1 MKKRIFYLK
10 VFIVLLISSL
20 FFPNIALGDTFA
32 TVCKWA
38 TISLVYPYIGIPA
51 VLLCWGT
58 YFVVK
63 GPEAIALEL
72 LDFAVDLISGVASIA
87 GIIVKWVLEKLS
99 DIVATLI
106 DVFINLNPFADGMP
120 ADILWK
126 ILVNIAYPLL
136 VFATLFVAFQ
146 YILGR
151 SGNSHRLL
159 WYIVLVALLINFT
172 FSFIKEAYGLAITLE
187 RSFLKNIQ
195 LEGVPVE
202 GLNQLKEQL
211 GFDPALFGSPLKFI
225 LFNRIPDKTK
235 FIEFIKTEITKEYKS
250 EKAEKSANLYTSL
263 ANLAYYVTIGF
274 FYIFNF
280 LILLAFLCIILG
292 RLFFIS
298 IMTGVA
304 PLALTTLAFPWL
316 EKAGGQIGFR
326 NWLNTTFR
334 WLAFVPVTVLLTLI
348 GISIQQQLMSGFA
361 NKGDMTAL
369 QQLGVFA
376 LNFFLIAAW
385 SLITINIAF
394 KAGGAFGSW
403 GEKIGW
409 GAVGLL
415 GAGALAGGAALWRPV
430 GRRVKRVG
438 GLGLSGVGRR
448 LKESRIGAL
457 RRAGLA
463 LEKRGEAWQ
472 QDFIENVV
480 KKDIE
485 VAKQLVETGKDPAAL
500 RKVFM
505 KYAKSKDLAMQRIA
519 ADLVKDLRDEEV
531 ANLFDEKLEDL
542 QKLTQNAILN
552 NAIINRLRSL
562 EYRHAE
568 NALRKLTRFGDES
581 IKDSGVFGGWGI
593 ALNKSTFGLRD
604 VWLNRWNREEAIR
617 RLTIYLS
624 KAPADVDLEEIRK
637 FMYPTPEAEER
648 VGGNTNKLI
657 TESLVKLLEIGQH
670 RKFLDYAMSEK
681 GSAFIKKNEEIIKG
695 QASFINRHDTR
706 KGAIRSALRQLGID
720 IPAPAPA
727 PEGKKREGGMI
738 ERLSEWQKEQARKE
752 AEMYEALARGEL
764 AKWQEERARKEEAE
778 RLARGEAPAG
788 GQEESTTGGQE
799 ENYESIV

>member
-1 MKKRIFYLK
+1 MKKRKFYFK

-20 FFPNIALGDTFA
+20 FFPNIALGLAPF
-32 TVCKWA
+32 CQG
-38 TISLVYPYIGIPA
+38 ILQIICIG
-51 VLLCWGT
+51 VD
-58 YFVVK
+58 FVVK
-63 GPEAIALEL
+63 GPKAIALEL
-72 LDFAVDLISGVASIA
+72 LEGAIDLINAIA
-87 GIIVKWVLEKLS
+87 NIAATIVEWVLEKLS
-99 DIVATLI
+99 GIVAVLI
-106 DVFINLNPFADGMP
+106 DVFININPFVENMP

-126 ILVNIAYPLL
+126 VLVNIAYPLL

-225 LFNRIPDKTK
+225 LFNRIPDRTK
-235 FIEFIKTEITKEYKS
+235 FIEEVRKEISAIYRGKNE
-250 EKAEKSANLYTSL
+250 EKSGNLYISL
-263 ANLAYYVTIGF
+263 ANLAYTVAIGF
-274 FYIFNF
+274 FYVFNF

-334 WLAFVPVTVLLTLI
+334 WLAVVPVMVLLILI
-348 GISIQQQLMSGFA
+348 GISIQQQLMSGFVP
-361 NKGDMTAL
+361 KGDMTAL

-403 GEKIGW
+403 SEKIGW

-438 GLGLSGVGRR
+438 GLGLSGAGRL
-448 LKESRIGAL
+448 LKATRIGAL
-457 RRAGLA
+457 QRAGLA
-463 LEKRGEAWQ
+463 MEKRGEAWQ
-472 QDFIENVV
+472 KDFIENVV

-505 KYAKSKDLAMQRIA
+505 KYAKSKDLATQRIA
-519 ADLVKDLRDEEV
+519 ADLIKDLRDDEV
-531 ANLFDEKLEDL
+531 VNLFDEKLEDL
-542 QKLTQNAILN
+542 QKLTQNAIIN
-552 NAIINRLRSL
+552 NAIINRLMAL

-568 NALRKLTRFGDES
+568 NALRKLTRFGDAY
-581 IKDSGVFGGWGI
+581 IKDDGVFGGWGI

-604 VWLNRWNREEAIR
+604 VWLNRNNENKEEIKQMLAR
-617 RLTIYLS
+617 YLS

-637 FMYPTPEAEER
+637 FMYPTPEAEKSAGVNANE
-648 VGGNTNKLI
+648 LI
-657 TESLVKLLEIGQH
+657 TESLLELLPFGQH

-695 QASFINRHDTR
+695 QASFIDRHDTR
-706 KGAIRSALRQLGID
+706 KGAIRGALKQLGID
-720 IPAPAPA
+720 ISAPALA
-727 PEGKKREGGMI
+727 PEGKKRGGGMI
-738 ERLSEWQKEQARKE
+738 ERLSEWQKEQARKKE
-752 AEMYEALARGEL
+752 AEMYEEWIQRGTT
-764 AKWQEERARKEEAE
+764 
-778 RLARGEAPAG
+778 APEDQG
-788 GQEESTTGGQE
+788 
-799 ENYESIV
+799 

>member
-1 MKKRIFYLK
+1 
-10 VFIVLLISSL
+10 
-20 FFPNIALGDTFA
+20 
-32 TVCKWA
+32 
-38 TISLVYPYIGIPA
+38 
-51 VLLCWGT
+51 
-58 YFVVK
+58 
-63 GPEAIALEL
+63 
-72 LDFAVDLISGVASIA
+72 
-87 GIIVKWVLEKLS
+87 
-99 DIVATLI
+99 
-106 DVFINLNPFADGMP
+106 
-120 ADILWK
+120 
-126 ILVNIAYPLL
+126 
-136 VFATLFVAFQ
+136 
-146 YILGR
+146 
-151 SGNSHRLL
+151 
-159 WYIVLVALLINFT
+159 
-172 FSFIKEAYGLAITLE
+172 
-187 RSFLKNIQ
+187 
-195 LEGVPVE
+195 
-202 GLNQLKEQL
+202 
-211 GFDPALFGSPLKFI
+211 
-225 LFNRIPDKTK
+225 
-235 FIEFIKTEITKEYKS
+235 
-250 EKAEKSANLYTSL
+250 
-263 ANLAYYVTIGF
+263 
-274 FYIFNF
+274 
-280 LILLAFLCIILG
+280 
-292 RLFFIS
+292 
-298 IMTGVA
+298 MTGVA

-334 WLAFVPVTVLLTLI
+334 WLAVVPVMVLLTLI
-348 GISIQQQLMSGFA
+348 GISIQQQLMQGFMPKE
-361 NKGDMTAL
+361 NMNFL
-369 QQLGVFA
+369 QQFTVFA
-376 LNFFLIAAW
+376 LNFFFIAAW

-568 NALRKLTRFGDES
+568 NALRKLTRFDDES